1 MKTDYK
7 NLSESQVKALLIV
20 ASESGSQSP
29 LPSVANLPNVERLL
43 TDMSRTPDDSHANVL
58 ETATK
63 PTTSVQELTRIK
75 GLAKALMTAADDS
88 QHLEAARLLYHVSVA
103 AAFVHHDAA
112 ISGRPM
118 HKQRF
123 QYERLA
129 ETWSGHP
136 IGQLFRE
143 AAARVAR
150 DR

>member
-29 LPSVANLPNVERLL
+29 LPSIANLSTVERLL
-43 TDMSRTPDDSHANVL
+43 TEMSRTPDSDANML

-63 PTTSVQELTRIK
+63 QTTSVQELTRIK
-75 GLAKALMTAADDS
+75 GLAKTLMKAADDS

-103 AAFVHHDAA
+103 AAFVHHDVA

-118 HKQRF
+118 HKQQF

-129 ETWSGHP
+129 DTWSGHP

>member
-7 NLSESQVKALLIV
+7 HLSESQVKALLIV

-29 LPSVANLPNVERLL
+29 LPSIANLSTVERLL
-43 TDMSRTPDDSHANVL
+43 IEMSRTPDSHANVL

-63 PTTSVQELTRIK
+63 QTTSVQELTRIK
-75 GLAKALMTAADDS
+75 GLAKTLMKAADDS

-103 AAFVHHDAA
+103 AAFVHHDVT

-118 HKQRF
+118 HKQQF

-136 IGQLFRE
+136 IGQLFRQ
-143 AAARVAR
+143 AATRIAR